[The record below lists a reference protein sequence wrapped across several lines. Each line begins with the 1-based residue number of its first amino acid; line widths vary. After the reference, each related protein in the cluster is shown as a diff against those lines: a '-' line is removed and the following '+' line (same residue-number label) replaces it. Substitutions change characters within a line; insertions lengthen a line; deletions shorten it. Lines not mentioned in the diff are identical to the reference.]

1 MMVLLATSG
10 DDIFNRDLL
19 KENIANNMFDHVVKT
34 YDFKK
39 SNGRTWQ

>member
-1 MMVLLATSG
+1 MMVLLATNG
-10 DDIFNRDLL
+10 GDIFNRDLL
-19 KENIANNMFDHVVKT
+19 KENIANNMFDHVVET